1 MLQKTGHDDSG
12 KHFLVGNVACGK
24 AQPSLFASVKIAM
37 LTQTS
42 MRPNGDRPN
51 PLSGKLDAQ
60 PGISEAERIAARIGK
75 GIARLR
81 PDWIALLET
90 LPRLGRVRIET
101 SNTCAVL
108 LQSGVYPAVR
118 TSTALRA
125 LNPIDL
131 KINLSFWA
139 SAFVVMEQND
149 FDPRVVRSIRFY
161 GRDGAMIHKL
171 RLTPASSVP
180 VFEEI
185 LEEFVSLDQSRQ
197 QRVDRAFSPQPAEFL
212 PMNNWRE
219 RNEATFLNA
228 PHSAWEPFALRLSM
242 QSADR
247 LFRRLMVDQ
256 IPVTVTVANAGCV
269 QTRSGLFERI
279 FNANRCVNIKAHSMN
294 LHFSERSMARGWIV
308 RSADGHTES
317 LELYDQ
323 RQRLVASI
331 SPWRAAGPR
340 VDRRWREALAQLCE
354 QACAA

>member
-1 MLQKTGHDDSG
+1 
-12 KHFLVGNVACGK
+12 
-24 AQPSLFASVKIAM
+24 
-37 LTQTS
+37 
-42 MRPNGDRPN
+42 
-51 PLSGKLDAQ
+51 
-60 PGISEAERIAARIGK
+60 
-75 GIARLR
+75 
-81 PDWIALLET
+81 
-90 LPRLGRVRIET
+90 
-101 SNTCAVL
+101 
-108 LQSGVYPAVR
+108 VR

-131 KINLSFWA
+131 KINRSFWA

-269 QTRSGLFERI
+269 QTRSGLFERT

-340 VDRRWREALAQLCE
+340 VDRRWREALAQLCK